1 LEEEIVDRKNILFE
15 MEVERN
21 DDPVMLQ
28 MGVLITAGLPE
39 RISDWDGGDPAEPDE
54 YEIIHATD
62 PHGNEVELTDAERV
76 WAFELAGR
84 Q

>member
-39 RISDWDGGDPAEPDE
+39 RISEPDE